1 MQTSALFR
9 RLSIVALLVTF
20 GHLLFG
26 NIVSGTDSG
35 MGCGP
40 HWPLCQGQLF
50 PPLTDPA
57 LVIEWTHR
65 LFAVLVGLSI
75 LATTLVAWRHER
87 RFLGLAATSL
97 VLVVVVGIFGGI
109 TVLLELPKAI
119 STAHF
124 ALGTLLFALLVVMTS
139 LSFGLA
145 SRRPLP
151 QPLPDQTSSG
161 LCALPPQAARRT
173 VQAKPGPPSPLGKG
187 GGGLGLDTTHHWALA
202 SVILI
207 YLQAVL
213 GAYVRHS
220 QAGMAL
226 PLWPFLTFFPNLAV
240 SPIAHQ
246 WSHRLLALIVLGVVS
261 LVATRAIRAGYPALG
276 IGSLALV
283 LIQIALGVLTVWTRL
298 NPVMAMLHLAGA
310 LGLLGLQIV
319 LVVRSW
325 PSPEK
330 ISSRAPAGE
339 AL

>member
-9 RLSIVALLVTF
+9 RLSVVTLLVTF

-40 HWPLCQGQLF
+40 DWPLCQGQLF
-50 PPLTDPA
+50 PPLTDAA
-57 LVIEWTHR
+57 LVIEWLHR

-75 LATTLVAWRHER
+75 LGTTLVAWRRER
-87 RFLGLAATSL
+87 QFLGLAATSL
-97 VLVVVVGIFGGI
+97 VLVIIVGVLGGI

-124 ALGTLLFALLVVMTS
+124 ALGTLLFALLVV
-139 LSFGLA
+139 LA
-145 SRRPLP
+145 AKGSPLP
-151 QPLPDQTSSG
+151 PDFVWTVRLRQPPAGEDE
-161 LCALPPQAARRT
+161 R
-173 VQAKPGPPSPLGKG
+173 QAKLAEPGPPSPLGKG
-187 GGGLGLDTTHHWALA
+187 AGGLGLVPGERSSDTTHRWALA

-207 YLQAVL
+207 YLQSVL

-246 WSHRLLALIVLGVVS
+246 WSHRLMALIVLGIVS
-261 LVATRAIRAGYPALG
+261 ITAARAIRAGYPALG
-276 IGSLALV
+276 IGSLVLV
-283 LIQIALGVLTVWTRL
+283 LIQIALGVLTVWTLL
-298 NPVMAMLHLAGA
+298 NPVIAMLHLAGA

-319 LVVRSW
+319 LTVRSW
-325 PSPEK
+325 PRHEK
-330 ISSRAPAGE
+330 VSSRVPAGE

>member
-9 RLSIVALLVTF
+9 RLSVVTLLVTF

-40 HWPLCQGQLF
+40 DWPLCQGQLF

-75 LATTLVAWRHER
+75 LATTLVAWRRER
-87 RFLGLAATSL
+87 QFLGLTMASL
-97 VLVVVVGIFGGI
+97 GLVIVVGIFGGI
-109 TVLLELPKAI
+109 TVLLELPKEI

-124 ALGTLLFALLVVMTS
+124 ALGTVLFALLVV
-139 LSFGLA
+139 LA
-145 SRRPLP
+145 TKAYTKGV
-151 QPLPDQTSSG
+151 QPLDLPRG
-161 LCALPPQAARRT
+161 LHR
-173 VQAKPGPPSPLGKG
+173 
-187 GGGLGLDTTHHWALA
+187 WMLA

-207 YLQAVL
+207 YLQSVL

-226 PLWPFLTFFPNLAV
+226 PLWPFLTFFPNLAI

-246 WSHRLLALIVLGVVS
+246 WSHRLMALIVLGAVS
-261 LVATRAIRAGYPALG
+261 ITAARAIRAGYLTLG
-276 IGSLALV
+276 VGSLVLV
-283 LIQIALGVLTVWTRL
+283 LIQIALGVLTVWTLL

-319 LVVRSW
+319 LTMRSW
-325 PSPEK
+325 PRPEK
-330 ISSRAPAGE
+330 IIRRAPAGE

>member
-75 LATTLVAWRHER
+75 LATTLVAWRRER

-124 ALGTLLFALLVVMTS
+124 ALGALLFALLVVMTS

-151 QPLPDQTSSG
+151 QPLPDTERG
-161 LCALPPQAARRT
+161 
-173 VQAKPGPPSPLGKG
+173 VPPSPLGKG
-187 GGGLGLDTTHHWALA
+187 GGGLGLDTTHCWALA

-319 LVVRSW
+319 LMVRSW

>member
-9 RLSIVALLVTF
+9 RLSVVALLVTF

-40 HWPLCQGQLF
+40 YWPLCQGQLF

-75 LATTLVAWRHER
+75 LATTLVAWRRER
-87 RFLGLAATSL
+87 RFLGLAVTSL
-97 VLVVVVGIFGGI
+97 VLVIIVGVLGGI

-151 QPLPDQTSSG
+151 QPLPDTERG
-161 LCALPPQAARRT
+161 
-173 VQAKPGPPSPLGKG
+173 VPPSPLGKG
-187 GGGLGLDTTHHWALA
+187 GGGLGLDTTHRWALA

>member
-9 RLSIVALLVTF
+9 RLSVIAVVITF

-40 HWPLCQGQLF
+40 HWPLCRGQLF
-50 PPLTDPA
+50 PPLNDPA

-75 LATTLVAWRHER
+75 VAMTLVAWRRER
-87 RFLGLAATSL
+87 HKPTVVWLATASL
-97 VLVVVVGIFGGI
+97 ALVVVVGILGGV
-109 TVLLELPKAI
+109 TVLLDLPRAV

-124 ALGTLLFALLVVMTS
+124 GLGILLFALLVVLAAKAHTTLLPRAS
-139 LSFGLA
+139 LS
-145 SRRPLP
+145 
-151 QPLPDQTSSG
+151 
-161 LCALPPQAARRT
+161 
-173 VQAKPGPPSPLGKG
+173 
-187 GGGLGLDTTHHWALA
+187 THRWALA

-226 PLWPFLTFFPNLAV
+226 PLWPFLAFFPNLAI

-246 WSHRLLALIVLGVVS
+246 WSHRLLALIVLGAVS
-261 LVATRAIRAGYPALG
+261 LTAARAMKSGYTVLG
-276 IGSLALV
+276 VSSVVLV
-283 LIQIALGVLTVWTRL
+283 LIQIVLGVLTVWSVL
-298 NPVMAMLHLAGA
+298 NPILAMLHLAGA
-310 LGLLGLQIV
+310 LALLGVQIV
-319 LVVRSW
+319 LTVQSW
-325 PSPEK
+325 PALTPFPSPVGDYG
-330 ISSRAPAGE
+330 RGVP
-339 AL
+339 

>member
-1 MQTSALFR
+1 MQTSELFR

-87 RFLGLAATSL
+87 RFLGLAATSF

-109 TVLLELPKAI
+109 TVLLELHKAI

-151 QPLPDQTSSG
+151 KPLPDQTSSG

-173 VQAKPGPPSPLGKG
+173 VQAKHDPPSPLGKG
-187 GGGLGLDTTHHWALA
+187 DGGLGLDTTHRWALA

>member
-1 MQTSALFR
+1 MQTSVLFR
-9 RLSIVALLVTF
+9 RLSVVTLLVTF

-75 LATTLVAWRHER
+75 LATTLVAWRRER
-87 RFLGLAATSL
+87 QFLGLATASL
-97 VLVVVVGIFGGI
+97 VLVIVVGIFGGI
-109 TVLLELPKAI
+109 TVLLELPEVI

-124 ALGTLLFALLVVMTS
+124 ALGALLFALLVVMTS

-151 QPLPDQTSSG
+151 QPLPDTERG
-161 LCALPPQAARRT
+161 
-173 VQAKPGPPSPLGKG
+173 VPPSPLGKG
-187 GGGLGLDTTHHWALA
+187 GGGLGLDTTHRWALA
-202 SVILI
+202 SVALI

-226 PLWPFLTFFPNLAV
+226 PLWPFLTFFPNLTIG
-240 SPIAHQ
+240 PIAHQ
-246 WSHRLLALIVLGVVS
+246 WSHRLVALIVLGAVS
-261 LVATRAIRAGYPALG
+261 LTAMRAIRAGYTALG
-276 IGSLALV
+276 MSSLALV
-283 LIQIALGVLTVWTRL
+283 LIQVALGVLTVWTFL
-298 NPVMAMLHLAGA
+298 NPVIAMLHLAGA
-310 LGLLGLQIV
+310 LALLGIEIV
-319 LVVRSW
+319 LAVRSW
-325 PSPEK
+325 P
-330 ISSRAPAGE
+330 RPAE
-339 AL
+339 ALGYVPSGRTQVS

>member
-9 RLSIVALLVTF
+9 RLSVVALLVTF

-75 LATTLVAWRHER
+75 LATTLVAWRRER

-97 VLVVVVGIFGGI
+97 VLVIIVGVLGGI

-124 ALGTLLFALLVVMTS
+124 ALGTLLFALLVVLATKAYTKS
-139 LSFGLA
+139 EQPFDAPRGL
-145 SRRPLP
+145 
-151 QPLPDQTSSG
+151 
-161 LCALPPQAARRT
+161 
-173 VQAKPGPPSPLGKG
+173 
-187 GGGLGLDTTHHWALA
+187 HHWALA
-202 SVILI
+202 SVVLI

-310 LGLLGLQIV
+310 LGLIGLQIV

>member
-1 MQTSALFR
+1 MQTSVLFR

-87 RFLGLAATSL
+87 RFLGLAATSF

-109 TVLLELPKAI
+109 TVLLELHKAI

-124 ALGTLLFALLVVMTS
+124 ALGTLLFALLVVLATKAYTKS
-139 LSFGLA
+139 EQPFDAPRGLH
-145 SRRPLP
+145 R
-151 QPLPDQTSSG
+151 
-161 LCALPPQAARRT
+161 
-173 VQAKPGPPSPLGKG
+173 
-187 GGGLGLDTTHHWALA
+187 WALA

-226 PLWPFLTFFPNLAV
+226 PLWPFLDVLPQLGCQ
-240 SPIAHQ
+240 P
-246 WSHRLLALIVLGVVS
+246 HRPSVVAS
-261 LVATRAIRAGYPALG
+261 ALG
-276 IGSLALV
+276 ADRLGSRLARGD
-283 LIQIALGVLTVWTRL
+283 ASH
-298 NPVMAMLHLAGA
+298 PS
-310 LGLLGLQIV
+310 GLS
-319 LVVRSW
+319 RSW
-325 PSPEK
+325 DRL
-330 ISSRAPAGE
+330 SRARSHSDCPGSAYGLD
-339 AL
+339 APQPRYGYAASCGRFGAARAADRARGAQLAKP